1 MKKTAIS
8 ILSLILLLFVA
19 GAIYFILTFQ
29 TFSNARLKA
38 DIENIK
44 TQVSAKAIEINFENN
59 QEIKQGEIIARLDT
73 KELEEKLN
81 KIQIDFYNSQKELK
95 QSTDKE
101 LKEASSD
108 LERANNDYTIYK
120 NAYQDGSVTK
130 KDLNNAVKNLETAKT
145 NYMQAQN
152 NLKKTTLK
160 IQNTNKTLDEKLK
173 NAKLELS
180 YTTIISPVNGII
192 TDKNITLGE
201 IVEKDKV
208 IFKIIPEKCYI
219 TADIKQYQT
228 KKIKIGQSVLITIDN
243 KNYKGKVKDF
253 IYNNTLLSDNSKFAP
268 VPVIIAF
275 DTDSPNYCDYY
286 NKNPKIKVKALF

>member
-253 IYNNTLLSDNSKFAP
+253 I
-268 VPVIIAF
+268 
-275 DTDSPNYCDYY
+275 
-286 NKNPKIKVKALF
+286 